1 MQAVKLRN
9 EGIGRRKRLPVPS
22 EEVLSR
28 NMSSE
33 AAGGGYRK
41 RKCLPIPLRGI
52 FEQLSLKSGYEYEE
66 NGNDRIGRRD
76 NHETGVRKFARHF
89 YSGERNRKRKRDN
102 R

>member
-33 AAGGGYRK
+33 AAGGGYMK
-41 RKCLPIPLRGI
+41 VEMPVYTFGESFLNSNLHKP
-52 FEQLSLKSGYEYEE
+52 Y
-66 NGNDRIGRRD
+66 
-76 NHETGVRKFARHF
+76 RH
-89 YSGERNRKRKRDN
+89 
-102 R
+102 